1 MENNMFNGRVDIL
14 SNSGSP
20 LDFLNDNNSCTT
32 TEGHDAMSRSMEH
45 TPVSSLFF
53 SRLNIDSLHT
63 GICNMVYNKSGGKYN
78 IGRQSETELKIIM
91 RSIYFESLK
100 NSSQNLFISLA
111 QSNKTSNSSVVES
124 VKKLNKSVL
133 DWVVPK
139 IITNMEQ
146 FDKYKKD
153 ISTLPNPMDRPTFT
167 STSGTKQLEL
177 QSFF

>member
-1 MENNMFNGRVDIL
+1 MLNGRVDIL
-14 SNSGSP
+14 SSSVQSMDFSNNDKCNASGA
-20 LDFLNDNNSCTT
+20 
-32 TEGHDAMSRSMEH
+32 HDSMSRSMEH

-53 SRLNIDSLHT
+53 SRLNMDTLHQ
-63 GICNMVYNKSGGKYN
+63 GICNMVYNSSRGKYN

-100 NSSQNLFISLA
+100 NSSQNIFISML
-111 QSNKTSNSSVVES
+111 QTGNKNSDNHVIDS

-139 IITNMEQ
+139 VITNLEQ
-146 FDKYKKD
+146 FDKYKRD
-153 ISTLPNPMDRPTFT
+153 ISTLPSPLDRPTFT